1 MENHTRKIKIVTIQ
15 GMKHTTVRNILVY
28 NKASQQRQKNKDY
41 IMDREFVH
49 SMNVIFHTIIVKL

>member
-1 MENHTRKIKIVTIQ
+1 
-15 GMKHTTVRNILVY
+15 MKHTTVRNILVY